1 MTGMSIPTWIL
12 LVLSLVPFVP
22 LISILLLAVVTVFR
36 GIPNQDEITGVTL
49 LSLFTS
55 VQKT

>member
-1 MTGMSIPTWIL
+1 MSIPTWIL
-12 LVLSLVPFVP
+12 LVLSLIPWVPMIAIVCLAFVT
-22 LISILLLAVVTVFR
+22 IFY

>member
-1 MTGMSIPTWIL
+1 
-12 LVLSLVPFVP
+12 
-22 LISILLLAVVTVFR
+22 LISILLLAVVTVFY